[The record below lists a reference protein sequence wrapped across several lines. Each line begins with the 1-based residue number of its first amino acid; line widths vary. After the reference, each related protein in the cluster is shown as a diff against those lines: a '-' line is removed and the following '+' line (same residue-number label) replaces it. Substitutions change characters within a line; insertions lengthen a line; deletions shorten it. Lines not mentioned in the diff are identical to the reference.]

1 LLSWPILLQSKGSF
15 VLFEVLEVR
24 VMARKMTVQK
34 VFKVIAACA
43 LASALFVACKG
54 EEIPTLPP
62 DDTMPE
68 EDSGANG
75 PGPDDD
81 GGTDLSCL
89 MPRTG
94 CPCGMEGAMYDC
106 RAYYYVN
113 ENTASEYVAC
123 SYGHYY
129 CTDGRWGECI
139 GERIVVVP
147 PNEIPPGT
155 LISSDGPP
163 PQEGADAG
171 L

>member
-1 LLSWPILLQSKGSF
+1 
-15 VLFEVLEVR
+15 VLEVR
-24 VMARKMTVQK
+24 VMARKMTVQRM
-34 VFKVIAACA
+34 FKVLAACV

-62 DDTMPE
+62 DDSQDDDAGSGNPPNGME
-68 EDSGANG
+68 GDSGG
-75 PGPDDD
+75 GPDIR
-81 GGTDLSCL
+81 CL
-89 MPRTG
+89 MPRPG
-94 CPCGMEGAMYDC
+94 CECANDGDIYDC

-113 ENTASEYVAC
+113 EDTPQEYVAC

-129 CTDGRWGECI
+129 CSDGTWGECI

-163 PQEGADAG
+163 PQAGDDAG
-171 L
+171 R